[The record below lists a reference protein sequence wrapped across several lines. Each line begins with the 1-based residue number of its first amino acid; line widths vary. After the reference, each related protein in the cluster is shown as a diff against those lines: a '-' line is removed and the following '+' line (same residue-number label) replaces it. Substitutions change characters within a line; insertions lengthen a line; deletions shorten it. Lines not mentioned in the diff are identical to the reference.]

1 MQIVLNTGQSP
12 LASYE
17 KTKAQRGEGAC
28 PRSSVYRLPRSL
40 APEATPSSPGCSW
53 VGSDE
58 ETGARQPHDG
68 QAAWPIGTGP
78 EPTKESPEGG
88 DDAEN
93 QSLGQ
98 AASAHVGQNFWV
110 FFSQLVSCGHEFIRG
125 AKVREGTSCR
135 LGGRGRGCLQK
146 QTFPPHSQRAGV
158 QQPSLHSAEDGQFHK
173 GQGSA
178 QAGNMPASSQDRV
191 RHQLYGAHRHH
202 QASRSPHRWNQ
213 LLPSSAC
220 PCEES
225 ELQSRPGDGNK
236 GCSRAGGG
244 RRGLWIEFNLSPTF
258 CTAYK
263 PRTDLTF
270 LNSWGKLKEY
280 FVTREIQMSMSA
292 DKAVLA
298 HSHAP
303 WFMSRPQLLRHRNG

>member
-98 AASAHVGQNFWV
+98 AAPAHVGQTFGFFFHSWCLVDMSLSEGPESERVQVAGWEEGVGGACKSRHFPLTAREQGFNNLLYTQQKMDSSTKGRGQLRLGTCPPHPNMGCGTNFTEPTATTKPRGV
-110 FFSQLVSCGHEFIRG
+110 PTGGTSYFLAPPAHARSLSFSLAQETATRAAVGQGAANESCGSNSICHLLF
-125 AKVREGTSCR
+125 VRLTS
-135 LGGRGRGCLQK
+135 
-146 QTFPPHSQRAGV
+146 
-158 QQPSLHSAEDGQFHK
+158 
-173 GQGSA
+173 
-178 QAGNMPASSQDRV
+178 
-191 RHQLYGAHRHH
+191 
-202 QASRSPHRWNQ
+202 
-213 LLPSSAC
+213 
-220 PCEES
+220 
-225 ELQSRPGDGNK
+225 
-236 GCSRAGGG
+236 
-244 RRGLWIEFNLSPTF
+244 
-258 CTAYK
+258 
-263 PRTDLTF
+263 
-270 LNSWGKLKEY
+270 
-280 FVTREIQMSMSA
+280 
-292 DKAVLA
+292 
-298 HSHAP
+298 
-303 WFMSRPQLLRHRNG
+303 